1 MVNKQPEVTELTK
14 TKLRRAFWS
23 LYEHEPIE
31 KISIKQITDIAGYN
45 RGTFYLYFK
54 DVYDLRED
62 IERKLL
68 EVIGAMAADIIASG
82 REPDLSSMMDSLA
95 PAVQTYGHYLRV
107 LLGDNGDPLFKTR
120 FKELTWPFVKQNALK
135 GRSFSPQEERLVK
148 ECYLAGL
155 VAIIGAWLNEDDPLP
170 VDRFIAFT
178 MREVFG

>member
-1 MVNKQPEVTELTK
+1 MANKQPEVTEQTK

-62 IERKLL
+62 IERKVLD
-68 EVIGAMAADIIASG
+68 VIGELAESILASG
-82 REPDLSSMMDSLA
+82 RKPDLTSMIDSLA
-95 PAVQTYGHYLRV
+95 PAFQTYGRYLRV

-120 FKELTWPFVKQNALK
+120 FKDLTWPFVRQNALG
-135 GRSFSPQEERLVK
+135 GRTYTPQQERLVR

-155 VAIIGAWLNEDDPLP
+155 IAIIGAWLNEEDPMP
-170 VDRFIAFT
+170 IDQFIAFV
-178 MREVFG
+178 MQEVFC

>member
-1 MVNKQPEVTELTK
+1 MANKQPEVTEQTK

-62 IERKLL
+62 IERKVLD
-68 EVIGAMAADIIASG
+68 VIGELAESILASG
-82 REPDLSSMMDSLA
+82 REPDLTSMIDSLA
-95 PAVQTYGHYLRV
+95 PALQTYGRYLRV
-107 LLGDNGDPLFKTR
+107 LLSDNGDPLFKTR
-120 FKELTWPFVKQNALK
+120 FKELTWPFVKQNALR
-135 GRSFSPQEERLVK
+135 GRTYTPQQERLVR

-155 VAIIGAWLNEDDPLP
+155 VAIIGAWLNEEDPMP
-170 VDRFIAFT
+170 IDQFIAFV
-178 MREVFG
+178 MQEVFC